1 MSIVRNILKSKGNN
15 VFSIP
20 PSATVLDALQVMA
33 DKGCGAILITQNDQ
47 ILGIFSERDY
57 ARRVVLQGKTE
68 RAKITEV
75 MTKDI
80 FYVSPQQTAEECM
93 AQMTDK
99 HIRHLPVVEDEKLVG
114 VISIGD
120 LVKTVISQQQD
131 LINSLENY
139 ITEKIT
145 IARCRLPRSR

>member
-1 MSIVRNILKSKGNN
+1 MSTVRDILKSKGNEI
-15 VFSIP
+15 FSIP
-20 PSATVLDALQVMA
+20 PSSAVLDALQVMA
-33 DKGCGAILITQNDQ
+33 EKGCGAILIVQDEQ

-68 RAKITEV
+68 RAKITDV

-80 FYVSPQQTAEECM
+80 FYVSPKQTADECM

-99 HIRHLPVVEDEKLVG
+99 HIRHLPVVDEGKLVG

-131 LINSLENY
+131 LIHSLENY
-139 ITEKIT
+139 ITGKDYN
-145 IARCRLPRSR
+145 R

>member
-1 MSIVRNILKSKGNN
+1 MSTVRNILKSKGNA

-20 PSATVLDALQVMA
+20 PSATVLDALEMMA
-33 DKGCGAILITQNDQ
+33 EKGCGAILITENDQ
-47 ILGIFSERDY
+47 IVGIFSERDY

-68 RAKITEV
+68 RAKITDV

-80 FYVSPQQTAEECM
+80 FYVSPQQTADECM

-99 HIRHLPVVEDEKLVG
+99 HIRHLPVVEDGKLVG

-120 LVKTVISQQQD
+120 LVKTVISQQQN

-139 ITEKIT
+139 ITGKDYN
-145 IARCRLPRSR
+145 R

>member
-1 MSIVRNILKSKGNN
+1 MSTVRDILKSKGDN

-20 PSATVLDALQVMA
+20 PSANVLDALQVMA
-33 DKGCGAILITQNDQ
+33 DKGCGAILVVEHEQ

-68 RAKITEV
+68 RAKITDV

-80 FYVSPQQTAEECM
+80 FYVSPKQTADECM

-99 HIRHLPVVEDEKLVG
+99 HIRHLPVVEDGKLVG

-131 LINSLENY
+131 LIQSLENY
-139 ITEKIT
+139 ITGKDYN
-145 IARCRLPRSR
+145 R

>member
-1 MSIVRNILKSKGNN
+1 MSTVRNILKSKGNT
-15 VFSIP
+15 VFSIS
-20 PSATVLDALQVMA
+20 PSASVLDALQMMA
-33 DKGCGAILITQNDQ
+33 EKGCGAILVTENDQ

-68 RAKITEV
+68 RAKITDV
-75 MTKDI
+75 MTEDI
-80 FYVSPQQTAEECM
+80 FFVSPQQTADECM

-99 HIRHLPVVEDEKLVG
+99 HIRHLPVVEDGKLVG

-131 LINSLENY
+131 LINSLEGY
-139 ITEKIT
+139 ITGKDYN
-145 IARCRLPRSR
+145 R

>member
-1 MSIVRNILKSKGNN
+1 MSTVRNILKGKGND

-33 DKGCGAILITQNDQ
+33 EKGCGAILITENDH

-68 RAKITEV
+68 RAKITDV

-80 FYVSPQQTAEECM
+80 FYVSPQQTADECM

-99 HIRHLPVVEDEKLVG
+99 HIRHLPVGRRWKAGWCHIHWRPGKNRHQPAEGFD
-114 VISIGD
+114 
-120 LVKTVISQQQD
+120 QQPGELHHRQ
-131 LINSLENY
+131 
-139 ITEKIT
+139 
-145 IARCRLPRSR
+145 RLQSVTSSPI

>member
-1 MSIVRNILKSKGNN
+1 MSTVRDILKNKGDA
-15 VFSIP
+15 VFSIS

-33 DKGCGAILITQNDQ
+33 DKGCGAILVVKDDQ
-47 ILGIFSERDY
+47 LLGIFSERDY
-57 ARRVVLQGKTE
+57 ARRVVLQGKSE

-80 FYVSPQQTAEECM
+80 FFVSPQQTSEECM

-99 HIRHLPVVEDEKLVG
+99 HIRHLPVVEEGKLVG

-120 LVKTVISQQQD
+120 LVKSVISQQQV

-139 ITEKIT
+139 ITGKDYN
-145 IARCRLPRSR
+145 R